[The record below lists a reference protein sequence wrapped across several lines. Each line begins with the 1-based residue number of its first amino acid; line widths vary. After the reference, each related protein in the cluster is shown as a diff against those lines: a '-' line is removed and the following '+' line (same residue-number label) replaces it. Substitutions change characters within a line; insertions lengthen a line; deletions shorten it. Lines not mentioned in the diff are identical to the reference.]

1 MFVGVG
7 ASRVRDLFA
16 QAKKNAPCIVFIDEI
31 DGFIAGAWVTGRIRE
46 ITGGKSFGQIL
57 LANLSGLLVVYLF
70 GMVYV
75 YIINNFYL
83 GTPIGIWPVVLY
95 CFILAVPGDIC
106 LCLLAAV
113 MARRLERAAGDFIR

>member
-1 MFVGVG
+1 
-7 ASRVRDLFA
+7 
-16 QAKKNAPCIVFIDEI
+16 
-31 DGFIAGAWVTGRIRE
+31 
-46 ITGGKSFGQIL
+46 
-57 LANLSGLLVVYLF
+57 
-70 GMVYV
+70 MVYV

>member
-1 MFVGVG
+1 M
-7 ASRVRDLFA
+7 
-16 QAKKNAPCIVFIDEI
+16 
-31 DGFIAGAWVTGRIRE
+31 TGRIRE
-46 ITGGKSFGQIL
+46 ITGGKSFGLIL

-95 CFILAVPGDIC
+95 CFILAVPGDI
-106 LCLLAAV
+106 
-113 MARRLERAAGDFIR
+113 